1 MDCQVEEGDHHH
13 QGIGGVGCIGDVCH
27 FPLLE
32 RGGNVVYFPDSVR
45 VFGCAK
51 QL

>member
-1 MDCQVEEGDHHH
+1 VDCQVEEGDHHH

-27 FPLLE
+27 CPLLE
-32 RGGNVVYFPDSVR
+32 RGGDAPIPDRGWVLGS
-45 VFGCAK
+45 AE